1 VLVAS
6 CVSDAPSSGLLR
18 GRARE
23 LARLVSDVDDGIH
36 VSSVTRVEVSG
47 KPVVRAVVSWLEHGV
62 WVARTVELGEIS
74 PVPGGWRHDAPP
86 GKQRTPLDP

>member
-1 VLVAS
+1 MAS
-6 CVSDAPSSGLLR
+6 CVPDAPFSGSSR

-23 LARLVSDVDDGIH
+23 LALLVSDVDDGIH

-47 KPVVRAVVSWLEHGV
+47 RPVVRAVVSWLEHGV

-74 PVPGGWRHDAPP
+74 RVPGEGRHDVPP
-86 GKQRTPLDP
+86 DRHWTPVDP